1 MMMNKKPP
9 IYKIAAAILGP
20 IFKWYYT
27 PIIIGKENIPKE
39 GSCILAGDHI
49 HLYDQCHAIIS
60 TKRPLVYMAKK
71 EYFDSWKSKWFFK
84 GVGCIPVDRSKKDEH
99 AVGSALD
106 ALNKGNILG
115 IFPEGTRNALKE
127 ERIKEIYDEYFSDLD
142 YKDFSKR
149 LKDGKPKLSQIKY
162 LLNMYDNKK
171 IKREELD
178 RYIYN
183 SDKSLRDLWKQ
194 DIISEYDYYD
204 SLLLDFKFGAVSMAQ
219 KTNSPILP
227 MVVTGDYKFKSKNLV
242 VRFGSLFEVGKKDL
256 NQANE
261 ALRKIF
267 IEMLKENYDYKL

>member
-1 MMMNKKPP
+1 MSKKPP
-9 IYKIAAAILGP
+9 IYKVAAAILGP

-49 HLYDQCHAIIS
+49 HLYDQCHAIVS

-71 EYFDSWKSKWFFK
+71 EYFDSWKVRWFFK

-99 AVGSALD
+99 AVESALD
-106 ALNKGNILG
+106 ALHKGNILG

-127 ERIKEIYDEYFSDLD
+127 ERIKEIYDKYFNDLD
-142 YKDFSKR
+142 YKDFSSK

-162 LLNMYDNKK
+162 LLKLFDNKK
-171 IKREELD
+171 IKKNDLYD
-178 RYIYN
+178 MVYN
-183 SDKSLRDLWKQ
+183 PDKSLRDLWKSKK
-194 DIISEYDYYD
+194 ITEHDYYD

-227 MVVTGDYKFKSKNLV
+227 MVVTGDYKFKSKNLI
-242 VRFGSLFEVGKKDL
+242 VRFGSLYEVGKKDL
-256 NQANE
+256 AKANE
-261 ALRKIF
+261 ELREIF
-267 IEMLKENYDYKL
+267 IEMLKENYELKK